1 MEFWKLLM
9 LKQIK
14 CLKMKAVSELI
25 DMDHGGR
32 VSKLENNLKDSR
44 VISKAKSYEKNNTII
59 EKIYLETTGKIKNQI
74 PVQLTQNI
82 KDILE
87 NHFLNINTVTI
98 TALGIFSFPF
108 FSSFRQK
115 FFKILFLI
123 TIDCFF

>member
-9 LKQIK
+9 LNQIK

-115 FFKILFLI
+115 FF
-123 TIDCFF
+123 